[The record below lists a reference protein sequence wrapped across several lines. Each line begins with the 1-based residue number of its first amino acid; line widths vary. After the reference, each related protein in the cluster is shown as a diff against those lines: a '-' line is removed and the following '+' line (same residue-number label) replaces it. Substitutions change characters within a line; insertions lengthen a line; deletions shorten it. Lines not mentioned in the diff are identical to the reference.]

1 MNLQISDETLNKAV
15 ENCFNSLISS
25 PESYNNS
32 IKKLEE
38 EAIGNSYSRTTLG
51 DEINAKVIAK
61 VEQIIN
67 DPSFDAYL
75 GKAVAE
81 AIAEREIQKKNK

>member
-1 MNLQISDETLNKAV
+1 MNLTISDETLNKAI
-15 ENCFNSLISS
+15 EDSFNRLISADS
-25 PESYNNS
+25 SYSNP
-32 IKKLEE
+32 IMKLV
-38 EAIGNSYSRTTLG
+38 EACIGNSYTRTTLG

-81 AIAEREIQKKNK
+81 AIAKREIEKKNK